1 MYDLNLTVP
10 NLTSDKYSADNKF
23 LLLKNYL
30 YELNET
36 LSMILGNKTSTEI
49 QALAQKVSENEKT
62 DEEKIISLKNQSLK
76 RFDELKDEILR
87 TAEEI
92 EHEFDTKI
100 EATKEE
106 ISTMASDTFVA
117 KSEFGDFV
125 NETESSFSQT
135 AEKIETNTTKT
146 EEVKN
151 DLETYKKD
159 TNSKITQQ
167 ADSIMSQVTK
177 SFASK
182 NEMYGL
188 EDKLGSKI
196 IQTSSNITE
205 TFNKSLGFLS
215 DDISSVGGQVKEFVS
230 ELNVYIRKGELE
242 PGIYGIEIGR
252 SDSLIKARFT
262 NDRLSFYQGSSE
274 VAYISQNNL
283 YITRAEI
290 LDYLKIGNSTQ
301 GFFVFDTTENGLEVK
316 WSYG

>member
-36 LSMILGNKTSTEI
+36 LSMILGNKTLTEI
-49 QALAQKVSENEKT
+49 QELAQKVSENEKT

-167 ADSIMSQVTK
+167 ADSIMSQVTE